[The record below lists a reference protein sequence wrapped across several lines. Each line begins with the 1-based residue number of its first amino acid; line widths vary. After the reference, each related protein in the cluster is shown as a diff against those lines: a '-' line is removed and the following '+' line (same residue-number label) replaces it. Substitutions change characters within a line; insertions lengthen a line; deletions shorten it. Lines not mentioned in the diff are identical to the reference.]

1 MKFGNLFKK
10 SKQTPSVQDKVSSS
24 NVLDD
29 AFIPDPLM
37 QKSNQTAMSSKKS
50 NSSNLSMP
58 SSTIAVEGTFAYVP
72 NPSSFHA
79 SSGSIPSSGQ
89 GTQSPS
95 SKATGVTSGG
105 FVIDQAV
112 IDKTLATKNAAVVDS
127 TPPSGPSGGS
137 SGTNTPP
144 KEAPYYPT
152 LPEFVALLHQQ
163 IQQVIEHLAQP
174 DLHKRSA
181 NAPSQ
186 AFVKIESM
194 NIDIPVTLMPRI
206 ASLGDNMD
214 ISRFKVLEQPFVIPG
229 SKNMLYMR
237 VGVLN
242 PNTAQTTTQGAVL
255 RVGFSV
261 AAK

>member
-1 MKFGNLFKK
+1 MKLGNLFKK
-10 SKQTPSVQDKVSSS
+10 SKQTSSVQGKTNSS

-29 AFIPDPLM
+29 AFISDPLM
-37 QKSNQTAMSSKKS
+37 QKSSQTTSSKKS
-50 NSSNLSMP
+50 TLSNPLIP
-58 SSTIAVEGTFAYVP
+58 SSTMAMKGTFAYAP
-72 NPSSFHA
+72 TSFFHA
-79 SSGSIPSSGQ
+79 SSGPIPSSGQ
-89 GTQSPS
+89 ETPSPS
-95 SKATGVTSGG
+95 SKTSGVTSGG
-105 FVIDQAV
+105 FVVDQSI
-112 IDKTLATKNAAVVDS
+112 IDKTIGIKNTAVDPI
-127 TPPSGPSGGS
+127 PPSGPSSGPSGS
-137 SGTNTPP
+137 NTPP
-144 KEAPYYPT
+144 KEAVYYPT
-152 LPEFVALLHQQ
+152 LPEFVALLHHQ

-174 DLHKRSA
+174 DLHKRST

-206 ASLGDNMD
+206 VNFGDNVD
-214 ISRFKVLEQPFVIPG
+214 VSGFKVLEQPFFIPG

-242 PNTAQTTTQGAVL
+242 PNTAQTTTQGAVI